1 MMAPTAIC
9 DIAIF
14 QHISGPQAAQLAPV
28 VLRPHHRRADAMNT
42 AYNTAEEIANA
53 LTHGI
58 GALLAFG
65 GSAVLITLAAVWGDA
80 WQLGAAI
87 VFGATLF
94 VLYLA
99 STLYHA
105 LPHPNAKR
113 WFKVVDHCAIYLLI
127 AGTYTP
133 FSLIGLRE
141 HGGVLLF
148 SVAWSLAAAG
158 ILFKLFTT
166 GRFRGLSTALYV
178 AMGWMALFAAPAMI
192 DNLAPATLYWLAA
205 GGIAYTAGVAFYLNR
220 SLRFSHAVWH
230 LFVLAGSGC
239 HFVAVTQQVIAP
251 QY

>member
-1 MMAPTAIC
+1 MESPLPNWRNEAEYPK
-9 DIAIF
+9 DL
-14 QHISGPQAAQLAPV
+14 P
-28 VLRPHHRRADAMNT
+28 
-42 AYNTAEEIANA
+42 AEEIANA

-65 GSAVLITLAAVWGDA
+65 GSAVLITLAAVWGDG
-80 WQLGAAI
+80 WQLAAAI

-105 LPHPNAKR
+105 LPHPSAKR

-141 HGGVLLF
+141 HGGLVLF
-148 SVAWSLAAAG
+148 TVAWSLAAAG

-178 AMGWMALFAAPAMI
+178 AMGWMALFAGPAMLEHLPS
-192 DNLAPATLYWLAA
+192 DTLAWLAA
-205 GGIAYTAGVAFYLNR
+205 GGVSYTAGVLFYLRR

-230 LFVLAGSGC
+230 LFVIAGSVC
-239 HFVAVTQQVIAP
+239 HYVAVTQQIIAAE
-251 QY
+251 Y